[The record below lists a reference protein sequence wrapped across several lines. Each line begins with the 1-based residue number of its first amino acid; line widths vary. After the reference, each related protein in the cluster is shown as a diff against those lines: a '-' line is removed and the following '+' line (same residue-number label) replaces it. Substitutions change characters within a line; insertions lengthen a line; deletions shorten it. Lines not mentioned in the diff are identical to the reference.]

1 MHVTRLGLTP
11 VKGMTHNALP
21 ELEVTRDGPVGDR
34 SFCLVDRRTGAVMRT
49 VGNEGVL
56 ACRANW
62 RPPELTVETPIG
74 TATGEVVDGELR
86 SGDYWSRD
94 VGLVTVEG
102 PWNDL
107 LRRYLGRDVV
117 LCRVTGPA
125 DVVWAGSVSLVTTSS
140 LADLAARTGRP
151 TDDGVRFRATA
162 VVDTGEAPAFTED
175 AWVGRRVRLGDVVI
189 AVRGPLP
196 RCAVVNRR
204 PGTGERD
211 VDALRALAPDRR
223 GRGEIWFGLHA
234 DVETPGRVTVGDAC
248 EVLA

>member
-1 MHVTRLGLTP
+1 MHVARLGLTP

-21 ELEVTRDGPVGDR
+21 AVDVTRDGPVNDR
-34 SFCLVDRRTGAVMRT
+34 TFCLVDRSTGAVMRT

-56 ACRANW
+56 ACRATW
-62 RPPELTVETPIG
+62 RPPELTVDTPHG
-74 TATGEVVDGELR
+74 SATGEVVDGEPCT
-86 SGDYWSRD
+86 GDYWSRA
-94 VGLVTVEG
+94 VGLVTVDG

-107 LRRYLGRDVV
+107 LRNYLGRDVV
-117 LCRVTGPA
+117 LCRVTGPE

-140 LADLAARTGRP
+140 LADLAERTGR
-151 TDDGVRFRATA
+151 THDHGVRFRATA
-162 VVDTGEAPAFTED
+162 TVDTGDAPAFTED
-175 AWVGRRVRLGDVVI
+175 EWIGRRVRLGDVVV
-189 AVRGPLP
+189 AVRGQLP

-211 VDALRALAPDRR
+211 VDVLRALAHDRR

-234 DVETPGRVTVGDAC
+234 DVESPGRISVGDAC

>member
-21 ELEVTRDGPVGDR
+21 ALDVTRDGPVGDR
-34 SFCLVDRRTGAVMRT
+34 SFCLVDRHTGKVMRT
-49 VGNEGVL
+49 VGNESVL
-56 ACRANW
+56 ACRATW
-62 RPPELTVETPIG
+62 RPPVLTVATPDG
-74 TATGEVVDGELR
+74 SATGEVVDGAPR
-86 SGDYWSRD
+86 TGDYWSRD
-94 VGLVTVEG
+94 VGLTTVDG

-117 LCRVTGPA
+117 LCRVVGPD

-151 TDDGVRFRATA
+151 HDDGVRFRATA
-162 VVDTGEAPAFTED
+162 VVDTGDAPAFTED
-175 AWVGRRVRLGDVVI
+175 DWIDRRIRLGEVVVT
-189 AVRGPLP
+189 VRGQLP

-204 PGTGERD
+204 PGTGECD
-211 VDALRALAPDRR
+211 VDVLRALAHDRR

-234 DVETPGRVTVGDAC
+234 DVGTPGRIAVGDTC
-248 EVLA
+248 ELLA